1 MGCSL
6 PSYYDESIVL
16 RLTQGSQSP
25 IAATEVS
32 QPPTADPQGSQPPT
46 ADPQGSQPPI
56 VLDPTALPPQ
66 PSKKRKPNASGPR
79 KTSPAWDHLTKL
91 SQSEVVDP
99 TTACNYCGK
108 RYLCDTKSHG
118 TTNML
123 AHCKI
128 CPKNPNILSSDPNQR
143 VLTLGPNGAGG
154 LEFGVASHR
163 FNVEFC
169 RKALAKF
176 VILDEQPFRVVEGE
190 GFKNLLRTLQ
200 PQFVVPSRHTIPRDC
215 FKLYQEEKT
224 SLREFLRSN
233 CTRVALTTDCWTSVQ
248 NLGYLVLTA
257 HFIDNDWN
265 YVKRLLCFCV
275 VLNHRGETIGKQVEE
290 ILRNWG
296 LRNVST
302 ITVDNASSNDV
313 AVGYLKRR
321 INNMNG
327 SQKSLCLDVPNRWNS
342 TYLML
347 ETAEKFQVAFDKLD
361 IEDTSYLEY
370 FGAGSSPPNYDDW
383 DKARAFMK
391 FLKVFYDATDVFS
404 ASTHVTI
411 HDAFHHLAKIH
422 NELKMAIMD
431 SDPILSAMGK
441 YMKLKYDNYWGKCV
455 SVSVQQPTQLNKP
468 NAFKSY
474 LKEINSIGNKNELEK
489 YLAEDNVDEDDNFNL
504 LLWWKQ
510 NCARFPVL
518 SRMARDVFATPV
530 STVASESAFSTG
542 GRVLDTFRSCLNPEM
557 AEALICTQN
566 WLRAPSFSQPK
577 GQNTQEELETSE
589 RFVRELCQSL
599 ASTTFG
605 GVAGPSAST
614 SSAGA
619 YSSQSRPTGCG

>member
-1 MGCSL
+1 MAEETHTGVEQMDTDGAENSNQGGQ
-6 PSYYDESIVL
+6 PPIFT
-16 RLTQGSQSP
+16 TQ
-25 IAATEVS
+25 ES
-32 QPPTADPQGSQPPT
+32 QPPTAESQGIQPLIATESTPIATENTTT
-46 ADPQGSQPPI
+46 ADPA
-56 VLDPTALPPQ
+56 ALPPQ

-79 KTSPAWDHLTKL
+79 KTSPAWDHFTKL
-91 SQSEVVDP
+91 PDSEVANP
-99 TTACNYCGK
+99 TAACNYCGK

-123 AHCKI
+123 AHSKI
-128 CPKNPNILSSDPNQR
+128 CPKNPYVLSNDPNQT

-154 LEFGVASHR
+154 LELGAASHR

-169 RKALAKF
+169 RRALAKF

-190 GFKNLLRTLQ
+190 GFRNLLRTLQ

-224 SLREFLRSN
+224 SLRALLRSN

-248 NLGYLVLTA
+248 NLGYLVLT
-257 HFIDNDWN
+257 
-265 YVKRLLCFCV
+265 
-275 VLNHRGETIGKQVEE
+275 
-290 ILRNWG
+290 
-296 LRNVST
+296 
-302 ITVDNASSNDV
+302 DV
-313 AVGYLKRR
+313 AENL
-321 INNMNG
+321 
-327 SQKSLCLDVPNRWNS
+327 
-342 TYLML
+342 
-347 ETAEKFQVAFDKLD
+347 
-361 IEDTSYLEY
+361 
-370 FGAGSSPPNYDDW
+370 
-383 DKARAFMK
+383 
-391 FLKVFYDATDVFS
+391 
-404 ASTHVTI
+404 
-411 HDAFHHLAKIH
+411 LAKIKG
-422 NELKMAIMD
+422 NLSKM
-431 SDPILSAMGK
+431 
-441 YMKLKYDNYWGKCV
+441 YDWYARNHGQQNRVNPSSSV

-566 WLRAPSFSQPK
+566 WLRAPSFSQPE

-589 RFVRELCQSL
+589 RIVRELCQSL

-619 YSSQSRPTGCG
+619 SSSQSRPPGCG

>member
-1 MGCSL
+1 MVITCILGVVNDGL
-6 PSYYDESIVL
+6 KTNELSISKI
-16 RLTQGSQSP
+16 R
-25 IAATEVS
+25 
-32 QPPTADPQGSQPPT
+32 
-46 ADPQGSQPPI
+46 
-56 VLDPTALPPQ
+56 TAL
-66 PSKKRKPNASGPR
+66 
-79 KTSPAWDHLTKL
+79 
-91 SQSEVVDP
+91 
-99 TTACNYCGK
+99 
-108 RYLCDTKSHG
+108 
-118 TTNML
+118 
-123 AHCKI
+123 
-128 CPKNPNILSSDPNQR
+128 
-143 VLTLGPNGAGG
+143 
-154 LEFGVASHR
+154 
-163 FNVEFC
+163 
-169 RKALAKF
+169 KF
-176 VILDEQPFRVVEGE
+176 VRSSTQRMDKFKECV
-190 GFKNLLRTLQ
+190 GFAR
-200 PQFVVPSRHTIPRDC
+200 
-215 FKLYQEEKT
+215 
-224 SLREFLRSN
+224 
-233 CTRVALTTDCWTSVQ
+233 
-248 NLGYLVLTA
+248 
-257 HFIDNDWN
+257 
-265 YVKRLLCFCV
+265 
-275 VLNHRGETIGKQVEE
+275 
-290 ILRNWG
+290 
-296 LRNVST
+296 
-302 ITVDNASSNDV
+302 IT
-313 AVGYLKRR
+313 
-321 INNMNG
+321 
-327 SQKSLCLDVPNRWNS
+327 SQKSLCLDVPTRWNS

-391 FLKVFYDATDVFS
+391 FLKVFYDATNVFS

-431 SDPILSAMGK
+431 SDPVLSAMGK
-441 YMKLKYDNYWGKCV
+441 DMKLKYDKYWGELVSMNQLIYFGVILDPCFKVRYLEYVFPTMYNDQPDVAENLLAKIKGNLSKMCDWYATNHGQQNRVSPSSSV

-566 WLRAPSFSQPK
+566 WLRAPSFSQPE

-589 RFVRELCQSL
+589 RIVRGIELYFKSVIKL
-599 ASTTFG
+599 SN
-605 GVAGPSAST
+605 
-614 SSAGA
+614 
-619 YSSQSRPTGCG
+619 